1 MFSLFLCAVRLIVMQ
16 FNNGSVNCKHACPAS
31 SFGHLLDFSLFLLL
45 FEKLQMPHV
54 GAGRL
59 IEKPHGG
66 A

>member
-1 MFSLFLCAVRLIVMQ
+1 MQ
-16 FNNGSVNCKHACPAS
+16 FNNGSVNCKHAYPAS
-31 SFGHLLDFSLFLLL
+31 SFGHLLDFSLSFFFL

-54 GAGRL
+54 GAGRP